1 MSSRIAPAKR
11 SDHVVILDFGAQ
23 YTQLIA
29 RRVREQRVYST
40 VVPGNITRKKLMSLA
55 PGAVI
60 LSGGP
65 GSVYEPGAL
74 LPDSG
79 VFEIGLPCLGICYG
93 MQAMAKVLGGEVVPG
108 EQAGGR
114 EFGPATLH
122 IIEPESLFLGLPR
135 QVPVWM
141 SHGDSVAKLPPG
153 FRVMAK
159 TAKTPVAVMGDPVRR
174 FYGVQFHPEVKHT
187 PQGDQ
192 ILRNFLFNIAG
203 LSPRWTME
211 RFIEHA
217 VEEIRAKVGQG
228 HAVAA
233 VSGGVDSTVSA
244 VLVHRAIGDRL
255 HPIFVDHGLLRKD
268 EAKNAV
274 EVLGRLGIKVHFVDA
289 SRRFLDRLRGVR
301 APEKKRKIIGR
312 EFIRVFEEE
321 ALKFPEVRFL
331 VQGTIY
337 PDVIESGSKVAAKI
351 KTHHNVGGL
360 PRRMKLEL
368 VEPLRMLFKDE
379 VRKVGKELGLPDE
392 MLVRHP
398 FPGPGLAVR
407 VLGEVTQEKLD
418 MLRHAQSIID
428 EEVSGAG
435 LYQKLWQC
443 FAVLPGV
450 RTVGVM
456 GDSRTYGELVALR
469 AVESE
474 DAMTADWSRLP
485 YELLERI
492 SSRIVNEVPGVN
504 RVVYDITS
512 KPPATIEWE

>member
-1 MSSRIAPAKR
+1 MGARTAPAKR
-11 SDHVVILDFGAQ
+11 SDHVVILDFGGQ
-23 YTQLIA
+23 YTHLIA
-29 RRVREQRVYST
+29 RRVREERVYST
-40 VVPGNITRKKLMSLA
+40 VVCGDISKKKLMSLA

-74 LPDSG
+74 LPDPG
-79 VFEIGLPCLGICYG
+79 VFEIGVPCLGICYG

-114 EFGPATLH
+114 EFGPATLYVA
-122 IIEPESLFLGLPR
+122 EPDNLFRGLPEE
-135 QVPVWM
+135 VPVWM

-153 FRVMAK
+153 FKVMGR
-159 TAKTPVAVMGDPVRR
+159 TAKTPVAVMGDPARR

-187 PQGDQ
+187 PHGNR
-192 ILRNFLFNIAG
+192 ILRNFLFDVAG
-203 LSPRWTME
+203 LSPSWTMQ
-211 RFIEHA
+211 RFIEGA
-217 VEEIRAKVGQG
+217 VEEIRAKVGPW

-268 EAKNAV
+268 EAKNTV
-274 EVLGRLGIKVHFVDA
+274 EALARLGINVHLVDA
-289 SRRFLDRLRGVR
+289 SRRFLEKLRGVR
-301 APEKKRKIIGR
+301 DPEKKRKIIGR

-321 ALKFPEVRFL
+321 ASRFPEVRYL

-360 PRRMKLEL
+360 PRRMQLEL

-392 MLVRHP
+392 MLNRHP

-407 VLGEVTQEKLD
+407 VLGEVTREKLD
-418 MLRHAQSIID
+418 ILRHVQSIID
-428 EEVSGAG
+428 EEVRRAG
-435 LYQKLWQC
+435 LYEKLWQC

-485 YELLERI
+485 YQLLERI